1 MKHLFFVINVILAIA
16 LLGAVA
22 GNTVLKKD
30 QNAVEYSVKKA
41 SPQKSTA
48 AKTSAKRSAQTTL
61 ADQEST
67 IVKKNIFNP
76 SRNPN
81 PQQAAR
87 TVNQSQMALVGVCMV
102 GNTKGAVILQRTRN
116 NRPFGPG
123 MRPGQNW
130 NNQNNWNNRNNWNNW
145 NNRNQQ
151 QQAVQQYVRI
161 GEKLSNGYILTE
173 VTRTGAVLT
182 LNGARMELK
191 LQEPSKNQT
200 QTARR
205 TGRAPTAQQQML
217 MMQRMQM
224 MQNMQMMRMIQQNNR
239 NQGYQYYQN
248 NNPGANRNIQNT
260 GNRGGSQTN
269 RRR

>member
-102 GNTKGAVILQRTRN
+102 GDTKGAVILQRTRN

-161 GEKLSNGYILTE
+161 GEKLSNGYVLTE

-224 MQNMQMMRMIQQNNR
+224 MQNMQMMRMIRQGQQ
-239 NQGYQYYQN
+239 GT
-248 NNPGANRNIQNT
+248 PIQMRPPIQT
-260 GNRGGSQTN
+260 RGNRGGQI
-269 RRR
+269 RR